1 MDRHSLGVTVTL
13 ALAVALAGCGAV
25 GGDGGAGAGADGATP
40 TLTPA
45 PVPVVTDTPVALP
58 PGMTGDGVTNPDR
71 LLAAHR
77 SALDGASYTLRVR
90 VGVGEAVS
98 TRVIRLVSP
107 SRFYTHDVMSGPRGN
122 VTQFATDSVVYAKME
137 YAGVTQYAEFDNDYP
152 PDSQTVQL
160 TRLFL
165 RVGDA
170 AVYRTTVDGD
180 PAFAV
185 AGSYPVHPEAERL
198 RNYTV
203 RAVVEPGGLVRS
215 LNVSYVRD
223 EGPARTNVTRSFT
236 YSDVGSTEVAAPPWV
251 DREFNATAESGSTR

>member
-1 MDRHSLGVTVTL
+1 MDWRPL
-13 ALAVALAGCGAV
+13 ALAAVVVLAGCGAV
-25 GGDGGAGAGADGATP
+25 LDEGGSGAGTPTP

-45 PVPVVTDTPVALP
+45 PVPEVTATPVALP
-58 PGMTGDGVTNPDR
+58 PGMTGDRVTNPDR

-77 SALDGASYTLRVR
+77 SVLDGVSYTLRLR
-90 VGVGEAVS
+90 VGVGDAVS
-98 TRVIRLVSP
+98 TRVIRLESP
-107 SRFYTHDVMSGPRGN
+107 SRFFTHDVMSGPRGN
-122 VTQFATDSVVYAKME
+122 VTQFASGPVVYARME

-160 TRLFL
+160 TRLFF
-165 RVGDA
+165 RVGDV

-203 RAVVEPGGLVRS
+203 RAVVEPSGLVRS
-215 LNVSYVRD
+215 LNVSYVRA
-223 EGPARTNVTRSFT
+223 EGPSRTNVTRSFT
-236 YSDVGSTEVAAPPWV
+236 YSDVGSTEVEAPVWV
-251 DREFNATAESGSTR
+251 DREFNGTAE